1 MDSTKNFRFALLSH
15 VLPPSP
21 SGQAVMLY
29 RILSGFVPQE
39 YYLISR
45 ELYKKSSSSE
55 DCIEC
60 LPVRYYGLKPAHS
73 FAFID
78 HLKPWF
84 VRETIRICAVIIC
97 RTRELVSILR
107 ECPVGVIVACSGD
120 IADIP
125 AGFLAGRIMGT
136 PFIAYLFDDYVFQ
149 WTEFYRFF
157 AKFVAQFIFKQCAGI
172 IGANEYICDE
182 YMRRYGVQSMVVRN
196 PCVVDDLPVLSE
208 NVSFQNGLVR
218 IMYTGSIYHANY
230 DCFRN
235 LIQAMDEITHQQV
248 ELHVYTAQS
257 VEELNAQGL
266 GSEKVHIHSHVPYNQ
281 ILAEQHK
288 ADILFLPL
296 AFDSPISEVIRTS
309 APGKMGEYLASGRP
323 VLAHVPPDSFVAY
336 YMKKY
341 QCGIVA
347 DENSSTSLSEHIL
360 NLIRNEPLRHNVV
373 KNARQQARLDFD
385 PKRSQQRLS
394 DFISSIIDRKTK

>member
-1 MDSTKNFRFALLSH
+1 M
-15 VLPPSP
+15 
-21 SGQAVMLY
+21 Y
-29 RILSGFVPQE
+29 RILSGFNPQE

-45 ELYKKSSSSE
+45 EFYKKDNLSE

-60 LPVRYYGLKPAHS
+60 LPARYYDLKS
-73 FAFID
+73 VCFFAFIN

-84 VRETIRICAVIIC
+84 VRETIRICIAVIC
-97 RTRELVSILR
+97 RTEELISILR
-107 ECPVGVIVACSGD
+107 ERPVGVIIACSGD

-125 AGFLAGRIMGT
+125 AGFLAGQITGT

-157 AKFVAQFIFKQCAGI
+157 AKFAAQLIFKRCAGI

-182 YMRRYGVQSMVVRN
+182 YKRRYGVQSVVVRN
-196 PCVVDDLPVLSE
+196 PCAIDDLPVLPKNE
-208 NVSFQNGLVR
+208 SFQNGRLR

-235 LIQAMDEITHQQV
+235 LIRAMNEITNQQV

-257 VEELNAQGL
+257 IEELNAQGL
-266 GSEKVHIHSHVPYNQ
+266 GSEKVYIHSHVPYNQ
-281 ILAEQHK
+281 ILEEQHK

-296 AFDSPISEVIRTS
+296 AFESPISEVIRTS

-347 DENSSTSLSEHIL
+347 DENSSVSLTEHIL
-360 NLIRNEPLRHNVV
+360 NLTRNEPLRYAVV
-373 KNARQQARLDFD
+373 KNAREQARLDFD
-385 PKRSQQRLS
+385 PKLSRQSLS
-394 DFISSIIDRKTK
+394 DFIASTISRRTK